1 MIKKYVT
8 GLLAATALAG
18 TAWATSAT
26 DASEIVTSVS
36 SDIET
41 YLSDNTLDQAEANE
55 LLDYIA
61 VEEVGKFALGR
72 AGRDASAED
81 MAAFQASFKN
91 YLGEQLQIHLGEL
104 SGATFEVLDTVER
117 ATDDVIVET
126 KVSGA
131 GADVDQVNWR
141 LQLIGGDW
149 KVVDV
154 EAMGLWLA
162 IEQRAQFDAKL
173 DANGGDIKSLAAEL

>member
-81 MAAFQASFKN
+81 IFMLPGVPPWIMATLVAVRSM
-91 YLGEQLQIHLGEL
+91 HH
-104 SGATFEVLDTVER
+104 
-117 ATDDVIVET
+117 
-126 KVSGA
+126 
-131 GADVDQVNWR
+131 
-141 LQLIGGDW
+141 
-149 KVVDV
+149 
-154 EAMGLWLA
+154 
-162 IEQRAQFDAKL
+162 
-173 DANGGDIKSLAAEL
+173 